1 MSSAATCLTL
11 NSMIK
16 DLNKLTQQGKNKL
29 RSNASYFWG
38 PFWLSLLRVP
48 QKFVLFWPG
57 DTLHAQHSVRPL
69 WSPEPSS
76 QTARGQQLLTWRSPK
91 QIATGADKQT
101 TEDNLVGSG
110 ESRRAVPTADCIP
123 GLPPCMQQLKKRPSA
138 SHLIFETDDLET
150 VAFIFSIPT
159 ESNRIRR
166 EHASDSNSL
175 LYLHSLRE
183 TTCR

>member
-1 MSSAATCLTL
+1 
-11 NSMIK
+11 
-16 DLNKLTQQGKNKL
+16 
-29 RSNASYFWG
+29 
-38 PFWLSLLRVP
+38 
-48 QKFVLFWPG
+48 
-57 DTLHAQHSVRPL
+57 
-69 WSPEPSS
+69 
-76 QTARGQQLLTWRSPK
+76 
-91 QIATGADKQT
+91 
-101 TEDNLVGSG
+101 
-110 ESRRAVPTADCIP
+110 
-123 GLPPCMQQLKKRPSA
+123 LPPCMQQLKKRPSA